1 MAFFDEARIQA
12 ISGKGGNGCLSF
24 RREKYIPRGG
34 PDGGDGGDGG
44 NVIVCLDTNL
54 NSLNHLK
61 GKKVFAAK
69 AGSSGSG
76 KNMRG
81 ESGNDLIIFVPN
93 GTLIHALET
102 GEYVGEINLETESII
117 IAKGGKGGLGNA
129 RFKSSTNQAPRKITN
144 GEEADSREIL
154 LELRLI
160 ADVGLLGLP
169 NAGKSTLI
177 SNITNS
183 KSKIGSYAFTT
194 LDPELGV
201 MENAVQKITIAD
213 LPGIIEG
220 ASKGLGLGTKFLKHA
235 YRTKFLLHLVDGT
248 QNPAEAL
255 ESFNIIEKELEDFH
269 LDFSA
274 QKRWICITKTDLID
288 DQDLSDLIIKFQ
300 TKFPKTAIYPISS
313 ITKDGLDVLT
323 EELFKQI

>member
-34 PDGGDGGDGG
+34 PDGGDGGNGG
-44 NVIVCLDTNL
+44 DVVVILDNNL

-61 GKKVFAAK
+61 GKRVFSAE
-69 AGSSGSG
+69 AGKSGSG

-81 ESGNDLIIFVPN
+81 ESGKNLSIPVPN
-93 GTLIHALET
+93 GTIVHALET
-102 GEYVGEINLETESII
+102 GEFVGEINSDSIEII

-129 RFKSSTNQAPRKITN
+129 RFKSSTNQSPRKITN
-144 GEEADSREIL
+144 GEDSDNREIL

-177 SNITNS
+177 SKITNS
-183 KSKIGSYAFTT
+183 KSKIGNYAFTT

-201 MENAVQKITIAD
+201 MENEIKKITIAD

-248 QNPAEAL
+248 QTIEDAL
-255 ESFNIIEKELEDFH
+255 KSFDIIENELKDFH
-269 LDFSA
+269 LDFTD
-274 QKRWICITKTDLID
+274 QKRWICLTKTDLIKEEN
-288 DQDLSDLIIKFQ
+288 LSKLIREFQ
-300 TKFPKTAIYPISS
+300 KKYPSTAIYPISS
-313 ITKDGLDVLT
+313 VLGDGLSELR

>member
-183 KSKIGSYAFTT
+183 KSKIGAYAFTT

-248 QNPAEAL
+248 QNPTEAL

>member
-1 MAFFDEARIQA
+1 MQFIDLALIHIR
-12 ISGKGGNGCLSF
+12 SGTGGSGCSSF
-24 RREKYIPRGG
+24 RREKFIEFGG

-129 RFKSSTNQAPRKITN
+129 RFKSSTNQAPRKFTN

-248 QNPAEAL
+248 QNPTEAL

>member
-183 KSKIGSYAFTT
+183 KSKIGAYAFTT

-274 QKRWICITKTDLID
+274 QKRWICITKIDLID

>member
-129 RFKSSTNQAPRKITN
+129 RFKSSTNQAPRKFTN

-183 KSKIGSYAFTT
+183 KSKIGAYAFTT

>member
-1 MAFFDEARIQA
+1 MAFIDEARIIA

-44 NVIVCLDTNL
+44 DVIVELNSNL
-54 NSLNHLK
+54 NSLNNLK
-61 GKKVFAAK
+61 GKKVFQAQ
-69 AGSSGSG
+69 AGKGGSG

-81 ESGNDLIIFVPN
+81 ESGEDLIILVPS
-93 GTLIHALET
+93 GTVIYSENT
-102 GEYVGEINLETESII
+102 GELIGEIDEENQKIL

-144 GEEADSREIL
+144 GEDSDTREIL

-177 SNITNS
+177 SKITNS

-201 MENAVQKITIAD
+201 MENEMKKITIAD

-220 ASKGLGLGTKFLKHA
+220 ASKGSGLGTKFLKHA

-248 QNPAEAL
+248 EEVNVAL
-255 ESFNIIEKELEDFH
+255 KSYSVIEKELEEFH
-269 LDFSA
+269 LDFSD
-274 QKRWICITKTDLID
+274 QQRWICLTKTDLIEAD
-288 DQDLSDLIIKFQ
+288 ELSSLVNVFQ
-300 TKFPKTAIYPISS
+300 EHFPNTPIHPISS
-313 ITKDGLDVLT
+313 VSNDGIDILR
-323 EELFKQI
+323 ENLFKQI

>member
-183 KSKIGSYAFTT
+183 KSKIGAYAFTT

-313 ITKDGLDVLT
+313 ITKDGLDILT

>member
-12 ISGKGGNGCLSF
+12 ISGKGGNGCSSF

-34 PDGGDGGDGG
+34 PDGGDGGNGG
-44 NVIVCLDTNL
+44 DVVVILDTNL
-54 NSLNHLK
+54 NSLNHIK
-61 GKKVFAAK
+61 GKRVFAAK
-69 AGSSGSG
+69 AGQSGSG
-76 KNMRG
+76 KNMKG
-81 ESGNDLIIFVPN
+81 ESGENLSIPVPN
-93 GTLIHALET
+93 GTIIYATET
-102 GEYVGEINLETESII
+102 GEHIGEINPDSVEIV

-129 RFKSSTNQAPRKITN
+129 RFKSSTNQSPRKTTN
-144 GEEADSREIL
+144 GELSDNREIL

-177 SNITNS
+177 SKITNS
-183 KSKIGSYAFTT
+183 KSKIGNYAFTT

-201 MENAVQKITIAD
+201 MENEIKKITIAD

-248 QNPAEAL
+248 QTIEDAL
-255 ESFNIIEKELEDFH
+255 KSFDIVENELEDFH
-269 LDFSA
+269 LDFSN

-288 DQDLSDLIIKFQ
+288 KEALSKLIQEFQ
-300 TKFPKTAIYPISS
+300 RKYSSTAIYPISS
-313 ITKDGLDVLT
+313 VSGNGIDILS

>member
-44 NVIVCLDTNL
+44 NVIVSLDSNL

-69 AGSSGSG
+69 SGSSGSG

-81 ESGNDLIIFVPN
+81 ESADNLVIPVPN

-102 GEYVGEINLETESII
+102 GEYVGEINLETQSII

-129 RFKSSTNQAPRKITN
+129 RFKSSTNQSPRKTTN
-144 GEEADSREIL
+144 GEESDTREIM

-183 KSKIGSYAFTT
+183 KSKIGAYAFTT

-201 MENAVQKITIAD
+201 MENAIQKITIAD

-220 ASKGLGLGTKFLKHA
+220 ASKGLGLGTKFLRHA

-248 QNPAEAL
+248 QDPEEAL
-255 ESFNIIEKELEDFH
+255 ESFNVIEKELEDFH
-269 LDFSA
+269 LDFSD
-274 QKRWICITKTDLID
+274 QQRWICITKIDLIKD
-288 DQDLSDLIIKFQ
+288 NDLSNLINKFQ
-300 TKFPKTAIYPISS
+300 SKFPKTAIYPISS
-313 ITKDGLDVLT
+313 IKGDGIDILT
-323 EELFKQI
+323 DELFKQT

>member
-44 NVIVCLDTNL
+44 NVIVSLDSNL

-69 AGSSGSG
+69 SGNSGSG

-81 ESGNDLIIFVPN
+81 ESGENLVIPVPN

-102 GEYVGEINLETESII
+102 GEYVGEINLETENII

-129 RFKSSTNQAPRKITN
+129 RFKSSTNQSPRKTTN
-144 GEEADSREIL
+144 GEESDTREIM

-177 SNITNS
+177 GNITNS
-183 KSKIGSYAFTT
+183 KSKIGAYAFTT

-201 MENAVQKITIAD
+201 MENARQKITIAD

-220 ASKGLGLGTKFLKHA
+220 ASKGLGLGTKFLRHA
-235 YRTKFLLHLVDGT
+235 FRTKFLLHLVDGT
-248 QNPAEAL
+248 QDPEEAL
-255 ESFNIIEKELEDFH
+255 ESFNVIEKELEDFH
-269 LDFSA
+269 LDFSD
-274 QKRWICITKTDLID
+274 QQRWICITKIDLIKD
-288 DQDLSDLIIKFQ
+288 DDLSNLINKFQ
-300 TKFPKTAIYPISS
+300 SKFPKTAIYPISS
-313 ITKDGLDVLT
+313 IKGDGIDILT
-323 EELFKQI
+323 DELFKQT

>member
-34 PDGGDGGDGG
+34 PDGGDGGNGG
-44 NVIVCLDTNL
+44 DIVVTLDTNL

-61 GKKVFAAK
+61 GKKVFAAQ
-69 AGSSGSG
+69 AGKSGSG
-76 KNMRG
+76 KNMKG
-81 ESGNDLIIFVPN
+81 ESGENLCIPVPN
-93 GTLIHALET
+93 GTIIHAQET
-102 GEYVGEINLETESII
+102 GELIGEISAESVEII
-117 IAKGGKGGLGNA
+117 IARGGKGGLGNA
-129 RFKSSTNQAPRKITN
+129 RFKSSTNQSPRKTTN
-144 GEEADSREIL
+144 GEDSDNREIL

-177 SNITNS
+177 SKITNS
-183 KSKIGSYAFTT
+183 KSKIGNYAFTT

-201 MENAVQKITIAD
+201 MENEIKKITIAD

-220 ASKGLGLGTKFLKHA
+220 ASKGMGLGAKFLKHA

-248 QNPAEAL
+248 QSVEDAL
-255 ESFNIIEKELEDFH
+255 KSFDIIEKELEDFH
-269 LDFSA
+269 LDFSD
-274 QKRWICITKTDLID
+274 QKRWICITKTDLIEPKT
-288 DQDLSDLIIKFQ
+288 LSDLIQKFQ
-300 TKFPKTAIYPISS
+300 TKFRSTAIYPISS
-313 ITKDGLDVLT
+313 VSGEGLDILS
-323 EELFKQI
+323 EDLFKQI

>member
-183 KSKIGSYAFTT
+183 KSKIGAYAFTT

-255 ESFNIIEKELEDFH
+255 ESFNIIEKELKDFH